1 MAHPDQL
8 EFVGFVARFLPRYFA
23 GTRVLEIGSLD
34 VNGSVRGF
42 FPQPARYVGIDVAA
56 GPGVDRVCLGHEF
69 HEDEGRW
76 DAVLS
81 CESFEHN
88 PHYRETFANMIS
100 LARPGALVLF
110 TCAAPGRP
118 EHGTS
123 RTSPEASPLTV
134 AQGWDYYKNLSRSDF
149 SRPEIDAAFDRYAFF
164 RNLRTADLYFV
175 GLKPGASREDQAAF
189 DAMQTFLADHY
200 RKVNRQPR
208 YLLQQAVLVAL
219 ERLGPVGFGL
229 HALRRRLLK

>member
-8 EFVGFVARFLPRYFA
+8 QFVGSVARFLPGHFA

-34 VNGSVRGF
+34 INGSVRAF
-42 FPQPARYVGIDVAA
+42 FPKPARYVGIDVAA

-69 HEDEGRW
+69 HDDEGRW

-88 PHYRETFANMIS
+88 PHYRETFTNMIR

-123 RTSPEASPLTV
+123 RTTPEASPLTV
-134 AQGWDYYKNLSRSDF
+134 EQGWDYYRNLSRSDF
-149 SRPEIDAAFDRYAFF
+149 AQPEIDAAFDRYAFF
-164 RNLRTADLYFV
+164 RNLRTADLYFAA
-175 GLKPGASREDQAAF
+175 LKRGASAGDRTAF
-189 DAMQTFLADHY
+189 DEMNAFLMAHY
-200 RKVNRQPR
+200 RRANRRPR

-219 ERLGPVGFGL
+219 ERLGPVGFRV
-229 HALRRRLLK
+229 HVLRRRLRK